1 MVVVRGDHGR
11 TAQLGLRISGALL
24 LAVSAG
30 IHLDLYLTGYRKIPT
45 IGWLFLLQ
53 VIVGFML
60 TIAALVTRSRLAA
73 AASAAL
79 ALSTLG
85 AYLLAVWIGLFGFR
99 EIRTRAGLAAGLIEV
114 AAFAT
119 LALAAVTVNSGR
131 HAAASAGAAAR
142 APAGSSASVFGG
154 TAAGSSAGALAGP
167 AAGPGRRARARA
179 QRAMSMLVAAV
190 SAVSVAA
197 LALLGVAVVSAG
209 GSPVAAADVGATLK
223 TVKIGGVDVLANAD
237 GLTLYWFAPDTST
250 SSKCFGSC
258 AIYWPPVSGSPAASP
273 GVTGKLGTIKRP
285 GGGLQA
291 TYDGHPLYTYIGDRG
306 PGQANGNDL
315 DLNGGFWYDIHVS
328 R

>member
-1 MVVVRGDHGR
+1 MVVVRGDHGSNL
-11 TAQLGLRISGALL
+11 QLRLRISGALL

-53 VIVGFML
+53 VIVGFVL

-85 AYLLAVWIGLFGFR
+85 AYLLAVWIGLFGFK

-119 LALAAVTVNSGR
+119 LALAAVTADPARHSG
-131 HAAASAGAAAR
+131 A
-142 APAGSSASVFGG
+142 
-154 TAAGSSAGALAGP
+154 T
-167 AAGPGRRARARA
+167 RRARARA
-179 QRAMSMLVAAV
+179 QSAMSMVVGGV

-223 TVKIGGVDVLANAD
+223 TARVGSVDVLTNAD

-258 AIYWPPVSGSPAASP
+258 ATYWPPVSGSPAAGP

-291 TYDGHPLYTYIGDRG
+291 TYNGHPLYTYIGDRG

-315 DLNGGFWYDIHVS
+315 DLNGGYWYDIRVP

>member
-1 MVVVRGDHGR
+1 VVVVRRDHGSGL
-11 TAQLGLRISGALL
+11 QLRLRISGALL
-24 LAVSAG
+24 LAVSAV

-53 VIVGFML
+53 VIVGFVL

-85 AYLLAVWIGLFGFR
+85 AYLLAVWIGLFGFK
-99 EIRTRAGLAAGLIEV
+99 EIRTRAGIAAGLIEV

-119 LALAAVTVNSGR
+119 LALAAVTADPARRSG
-131 HAAASAGAAAR
+131 A
-142 APAGSSASVFGG
+142 
-154 TAAGSSAGALAGP
+154 T
-167 AAGPGRRARARA
+167 RRARAQSA
-179 QRAMSMLVAAV
+179 ISVVVGAV

-223 TVKIGGVDVLANAD
+223 TARIGSVDVLTNAD

-258 AIYWPPVSGSPAASP
+258 AAYWPPVSGSPTAGP

-291 TYDGHPLYTYIGDRG
+291 TYNGHPLYTYIGDSG

-315 DLNGGFWYDIHVS
+315 DLNGGFWYDI
-328 R
+328 RLTR